1 MRREIAI
8 IIGAGPAGLTA
19 AYELLKRE
27 DVRPIVYEMD
37 DLVGGISRT
46 INYKGNRIDIGG
58 HRFFSRS
65 ARVVQWWLNILPLQG
80 SSSRDKGG
88 CDAVPP
94 VLLDPGGPDPE
105 TTDRVM
111 LVRKRRSRILYA
123 GKLFD
128 YPLAASLDTVVKLGF
143 GRSAA
148 IVASYL
154 KARAYPIRSE
164 KSLEDFFINRF
175 GRALYGTFFRDYTEK
190 LWGVPCDQLS
200 PEWGVQR
207 IKGLSVSKALLDVCR
222 HVLPAGASGTSAE
235 TSLIRHFMYPKLG
248 PGQLWSQVA
257 RIVEDKG
264 GEIHLRHRIV
274 HLASEGPRITG
285 VTVRDET
292 TGRTAEVK
300 GSYFFSTMA
309 IKDLVAGL
317 GESAPDDVRNVARGL
332 VYRDFITVGLLLKKL
347 RAGAKA
353 TEQGAGGL
361 IPDCWLYIHEPCV
374 KMGRIQVFN
383 NWSPYMV
390 CDETKVWVGLE
401 YFCTEGDRLWNM
413 DDRDLTGIAVEEMA
427 RIGFI
432 DRADVLDSTVI
443 RMPKAYPAYTGAY
456 RNLAR
461 IRDYTDRFENL
472 FLVGRN
478 GMHRYNN
485 ADHSM
490 LSAMAAVGNIIHGVR
505 SKDNIWAVNAD
516 EEYHEAAAQEPDHAN
531 CE

>member
-1 MRREIAI
+1 MQPETAI
-8 IIGAGPAGLTA
+8 IVGAGPAGLTA
-19 AYELLKRE
+19 AYELLKCGNIK
-27 DVRPIVYEMD
+27 PIVYEMD

-58 HRFFSRS
+58 HRFFSKS
-65 ARVVQWWLNILPLQG
+65 HKVVQWWLDILPLQG
-80 SSSRDKGG
+80 SSSRDAG
-88 CDAVPP
+88 DRDTVPLS
-94 VLLDPGGPDPE
+94 LLDVNGPDPE
-105 TTDRVM
+105 KTDRVM

-123 GKLFD
+123 GKLFE
-128 YPLAASLDTVVKLGF
+128 YPLAANLDTVIKLG
-143 GRSAA
+143 GRRTAA
-148 IVASYL
+148 ILASYL
-154 KARAYPIRSE
+154 RARAFPIRNE
-164 KSLEDFFINRF
+164 RSLEDFFINRF

-190 LWGVPCDQLS
+190 LWGVPCEQLS

-222 HVLPAGASGTSAE
+222 HILPGGASGTSGEA
-235 TSLIRHFMYPKLG
+235 SLIRHFMYPKLG

-257 RIVEDKG
+257 RIVEEKG
-264 GEIHLRHRIV
+264 GEIHLRHRIIR
-274 HLASEGPRITG
+274 LTSEDSRITN
-285 VTVRDET
+285 VIVRDEA
-292 TGRTAEVK
+292 TGHTAEVK
-300 GSYFFSTMA
+300 GDYFVSTMP
-309 IKDLVAGL
+309 IKDLIAGL
-317 GESAPDDVRNVARGL
+317 GASAPDDVRDVAQEL
-332 VYRDFITVGLLLKKL
+332 VYRDFITAGLLLERLRTGSKK
-347 RAGAKA
+347 
-353 TEQGAGGL
+353 TERGAGGL

-390 CDETKVWVGLE
+390 RDETKVWVGLE

-413 DDRDLTGIAVEEMA
+413 SDRELAELAIEEMA
-427 RIGFI
+427 RMGFI

-456 RNLAR
+456 KSLDR

-472 FLVGRN
+472 FLIGRN

-490 LSAMAAVGNIIHGVR
+490 LSAMAAVDNIIHGVK

-516 EEYHEAAAQEPDHAN
+516 EEYHEAGVQMLDQE
-531 CE
+531 